1 MPLRG
6 SAFLAIWHD
15 IETEGELEYNAWHT
29 REHMPE
35 RLGVPGFEAG
45 RRWVDWNLEH
55 HRYFTLYE
63 TRTLDVLG
71 SVAYRERLDAPS
83 AWTRRVQPS
92 FTNFVRAA
100 CRTIASTG
108 RGIGGAIA
116 TIRIDFA
123 DEAGREAFGAAS
135 NALAGELMAHHGV
148 TSVHVGRADPTVT
161 STPTKE
167 SELRPLAGAGVFDAV
182 VLVDGI
188 GRGELERVRPEIEAS
203 VSSAAGEAA
212 STASAVYDL
221 AYLLTSE
228 EV

>member
-15 IETEGELEYNAWHT
+15 IETQGEPEYNAWHT

-35 RLGVPGFEAG
+35 RLGVPGFERG
-45 RRWVDWNLEH
+45 RRWVDWNLLR

-63 TRTLDVLG
+63 TRTIDVLG
-71 SVAYRERLDAPS
+71 SEPYRARLDAPS

-100 CRTIASTG
+100 CRTVASTG
-108 RGIGGAIA
+108 QGVGGAIA
-116 TIRIDFA
+116 TIRVDFA
-123 DEAGREAFGAAS
+123 EEAEREALAAAGQ
-135 NALAGELMAHHGV
+135 ALAGELMAHHGV
-148 TSVHVGRADPTVT
+148 TSVHVGRADPKVT
-161 STPTKE
+161 PTQTKE
-167 SELRPLAGAGVFDAV
+167 SELRHLTGEDAFDAV

-188 GRGELERVRPEIEAS
+188 GRAELERVLPAIQAS
-203 VSSAAGEAA
+203 LAPVIGEAA
-212 STASAVYDL
+212 TETAVYDL